1 MTVSFDDDDIS
12 DYIEKKEKEDN
23 SLKNKLG
30 SFFSSYSLSLNQ
42 AIAQSDFSLVHSF
55 LKKGFSSYDKVRKNI
70 ASNTSARLVSPIIL
84 SVDQTGDTIKAK
96 VQGFGLNGLPVV
108 KNYVL
113 EESKD
118 DLGYKLVKVD

>member
-1 MTVSFDDDDIS
+1 MIFHLFIHF
-12 DYIEKKEKEDN
+12 EK
-23 SLKNKLG
+23 G
-30 SFFSSYSLSLNQ
+30 S
-42 AIAQSDFSLVHSF
+42 
-55 LKKGFSSYDKVRKNI
+55 SSYDKVRKNI